1 MSKHTEHI
9 AFFIRQKL
17 QLPALYVRAAALLL
31 LALLLLRHRA
41 AAAADLQQT
50 GRPPG
55 EQLENIGEQE
65 QLPAYPGKE
74 GLSDPPHLP
83 QAGGRRP

>member
-31 LALLLLRHRA
+31 LALLLLRHRTA
-41 AAAADLQQT
+41 AAAGGT
-50 GRPPG
+50 GG
-55 EQLENIGEQE
+55 TG
-65 QLPAYPGKE
+65 GK
-74 GLSDPPHLP
+74 P
-83 QAGGRRP
+83 QAESVLHDTDE